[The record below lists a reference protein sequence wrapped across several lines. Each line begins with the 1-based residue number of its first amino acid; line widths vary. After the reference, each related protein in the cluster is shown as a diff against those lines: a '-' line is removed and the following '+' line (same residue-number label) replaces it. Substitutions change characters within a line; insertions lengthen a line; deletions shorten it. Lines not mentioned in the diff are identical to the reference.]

1 MVTKGGYKL
10 IDFGGVDIS
19 TSKTISGIYNKIADT
34 GKRIVGCNLVY
45 STTKFKELTLDVKK
59 VGTDFVLTNSVIKV
73 VIGSDNAVVGLAF
86 TDDNSSNKKIYWH
99 TIQFQRGGTADLSS
113 FSRLYGYMIILS
125 NSPTPLTIETWK
137 QLIATDG
144 FIGVVINGVG
154 SDTGASDMKNLDTLE
169 RIENLDE
176 NSFVAYYRDS
186 DNVVVQSG
194 SISIASGWYAFNDLG
209 VNAIN

>member
-1 MVTKGGYKL
+1 MLGGYKL

-19 TSKTISGIYNKIADT
+19 TSKTISGIYNEIEKT
-34 GKRIVGCNLVY
+34 EKRIVGCNLKLG
-45 STTKFKELTLDVKK
+45 TTTFKELTLDVKK

-73 VIGSDNAVVGLAF
+73 VIGSDNAIVGLAF

-125 NSPTPLTIETWK
+125 NSSTSLTIETWK

-154 SDTGASDMKNLDTLE
+154 SDIGASDMKNLYTLE
-169 RIENLDE
+169 RIENVDE
-176 NSFVAYYRDS
+176 NSIVAYYRDS
-186 DNVVVQSG
+186 DNVVIKSDN
-194 SISIASGWYAFNDLG
+194 ISINSGWYAFNDLG
-209 VNAIN
+209 VNTIN